1 MMVARPWFDGGSPL
15 VSIFL
20 ALGFA
25 SLINLA
31 VELVSGRR
39 SDSSCCPACWHCC
52 PACWHCCPIC
62 WHSSPVCW
70 HCSPVCWHCCPV
82 GFCIWKEIEER
93 FLCLD
98 TQTPFLYL
106 FPNREIEGRF
116 LYLETQTPFLYL
128 SPEYAATAVQCA
140 GTGVQVVS
148 LNTTC
153 QQVVFRKPLVN
164 RWLLQ

>member
-1 MMVARPWFDGGSPL
+1 MGARPWFDGGSPL

-52 PACWHCCPIC
+52 PACWHCCPVC
-62 WHSSPVCW
+62 WHCSPVCW

-82 GFCIWKEIEER
+82 GFCIWKQIEER
-93 FLCLD
+93 FLC
-98 TQTPFLYL
+98 
-106 FPNREIEGRF
+106 
-116 LYLETQTPFLYL
+116 LETQTPFLYL
-128 SPEYAATAVQCA
+128 SPNRETFLISLIGKTANQQDINTARQQGSRTAGQSSILHSSASILDSSASIQCFH
-140 GTGVQVVS
+140 T
-148 LNTTC
+148 LD
-153 QQVVFRKPLVN
+153 
-164 RWLLQ
+164 